1 MFVYKLVTSIEARIV
16 FSGNFVFSMKFIK
29 SIESFRKDSCCCA
42 IGCMRRSTKHEILS
56 VGPSHPDIIGL
67 PTKVGL

>member
-1 MFVYKLVTSIEARIV
+1 MYKLVMSIEARIV
-16 FSGNFVFSMKFIK
+16 FFGSFVFSMKFIK
-29 SIESFRKDSCCCA
+29 SFESFRSDSCCCA

-67 PTKVGL
+67 PAKIG